1 MEVGGHHIVFRPNP
15 DDVGV
20 GEISVQ
26 HGIGKGTIA
35 LVAPA
40 VISIHLDKIRTNI
53 GLLGLNG
60 YVAEVD
66 IAGMTYE
73 EPLGGQVA
81 PHG

>member
-1 MEVGGHHIVFRPNP
+1 MEVGGYHVVFRANP

-20 GEISVQ
+20 GEIGVQ
-26 HGIGKGTIA
+26 HGVGIGAIA

-53 GLLGLNG
+53 GLLGLDG
-60 YVAEVD
+60 HVVEVD
-66 IAGMTYE
+66 IAGMADE
-73 EPLGGQVA
+73 ETFGGQVS

>member
-1 MEVGGHHIVFRPNP
+1 MEVRGYHVVFLANP

-20 GEISVQ
+20 GEIGVQ
-26 HGIGKGTIA
+26 HRVGIGAIA

-40 VISIHLDKIRTNI
+40 VVSIHLDKIRTNI

-66 IAGMTYE
+66 VAGMTYE